1 MIETR
6 CLKNAVIF
14 IQTSLKLLD
23 FQVHFLTFY
32 GFLEVGTSFQSW
44 WIFVFLIE
52 VLKFLFRYTSTSP
65 KVFKKPLLLVARS
78 YSTSCLKLTFI
89 SWSTFKLVFCLCNIV
104 VSVPYNNTWT
114 PIGFFN
120 NYITII
126 S

>member
-44 WIFVFLIE
+44 
-52 VLKFLFRYTSTSP
+52 
-65 KVFKKPLLLVARS
+65 
-78 YSTSCLKLTFI
+78 
-89 SWSTFKLVFCLCNIV
+89 
-104 VSVPYNNTWT
+104 
-114 PIGFFN
+114 
-120 NYITII
+120 
-126 S
+126 